1 MFRFF
6 KRKSAPETVAAEK
19 QVEEAA
25 SESQAVEPVDAPT
38 EPAVQAPAAAPVE
51 SVESQAEA
59 SLSDMQMEVE
69 APAPGWFGRL
79 RSGLRK
85 TGAGLTG
92 LFVGSKIDESLFEE
106 LESALIMADAGMPA
120 TTALLADLRRR
131 VKSAR
136 AETPAQVR
144 GLLADALADLLSP
157 LQKPLDIGRHSPT
170 VLMMVGVNG
179 AGKTTTIG
187 KLTQHLLGAGEKVLL
202 AAGDTF
208 RAAAREQLVA
218 WGQRNAVQVIAQDG
232 GDPAAVAF
240 DAVSAG
246 KARGM
251 DVVIVDT
258 AGRLPTQLHLM
269 EELRKVKRVVAKA
282 MDGAPHEILLVI
294 DANNGQNALAQVRAF
309 DDALGLTG
317 LVITKLDGSA
327 KGGVIAAI
335 ARERPVPVYFI
346 GVGEGLEDLQS
357 FDARAFARALV
368 GEG

>member
-6 KRKSAPETVAAEK
+6 RRKSAPESVSPEAQTETVPDRAAGLAPPAVATALEP
-19 QVEEAA
+19 QAPSVPEQGVASVVEE
-25 SESQAVEPVDAPT
+25 QPV
-38 EPAVQAPAAAPVE
+38 
-51 SVESQAEA
+51 S
-59 SLSDMQMEVE
+59 
-69 APAPGWFGRL
+69 GWFSRL

-85 TGAGLTG
+85 TGSGISV
-92 LFVGSKIDESLFEE
+92 LFGGSKIDEALYEE

-120 TTALLADLRRR
+120 TTMLLADLRRR
-131 VKSAR
+131 VKAAR
-136 AETPAQVR
+136 AETPQQVR
-144 GLLADALADLLSP
+144 SLLVDALADLLRP
-157 LQKPLDIGRHSPT
+157 LQKPLDIGRQRPT

-187 KLTQHLLGAGEKVLL
+187 KLTQHLLRADEKVLL

-218 WGQRNAVQVIAQDG
+218 WGQRNQVQVIAQDG

-240 DAVSAG
+240 DAVNAG
-246 KARGM
+246 KAREL

-269 EELRKVKRVVAKA
+269 EELKKIKRVVAKA

-346 GVGEGLEDLQS
+346 GVGEGLDDLQT
-357 FDARAFARALV
+357 FDAGAFARALV
-368 GEG
+368 GEGE